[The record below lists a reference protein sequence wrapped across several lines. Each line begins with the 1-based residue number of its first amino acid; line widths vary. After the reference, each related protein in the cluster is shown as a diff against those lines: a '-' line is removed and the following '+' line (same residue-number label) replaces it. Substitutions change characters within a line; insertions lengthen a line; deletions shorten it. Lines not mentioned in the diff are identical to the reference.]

1 MAYREWGIID
11 YVCDN
16 TYDFIAIT
24 ETWLKSKDD
33 AIRAELCPAGYKFVD
48 DSFTRFGGGGIGF
61 LYKDT
66 FGVHKIKSGKK
77 ESFECMDLSH

>member
-1 MAYREWGIID
+1 MSLRLLNAQSIRNKTAEFID

-33 AIRAELCPAGYKFVD
+33 AVRAELCPAGYKFINY
-48 DSFTRFGGGGIGF
+48 SRTRFGGGGIGF
-61 LYKDT
+61 LYKDLW
-66 FGVHKIKSGKK
+66 SP
-77 ESFECMDLSH
+77 